1 MIQIKA
7 NALGVMPLSIIWF
20 ANKPMKLNCLNSFY
34 KQSTC
39 CENISGYQRKSFY
52 TKIIDLAVS
61 EESIAGKFDQNTIY
75 EIRRSVKDG
84 VTTDIELDINQ
95 FVIFYNLF
103 ANTKQLS
110 SLGQNFYNY
119 RSVLFITKAIY
130 NQRDIVMHAYIT
142 DKNLK
147 RVRLLHSA
155 SLFRENNN
163 AQKKAVVGRA
173 NRLLHFKDMCLF
185 KKEGYEIY
193 DLGGYAEGTSDEALL
208 GINKFKDS
216 FGGKLIQESDYLP
229 LPAKILST
237 LGRLFK

>member
-39 CENISGYQRKSFY
+39 CEDVSGYQRKSFY
-52 TKIIDLAVS
+52 TKIIDLTAS
-61 EESIAGKFDQNTIY
+61 EEDIAGKFDKSTIY
-75 EIRRSVKDG
+75 KIRRSEKEG
-84 VTTDIELDINQ
+84 VTTDIESDINQ

-110 SLGQNFYNY
+110 NLGHNFYNY
-119 RSVLFITKAIY
+119 RSVLFITKAVY
-130 NQRDIVMHAYIT
+130 NEQDIVMHAYIT

-147 RVRLLHSA
+147 RVRLFHSA
-155 SLFRENNN
+155 SLFREMNN
-163 AQKKAVVGRA
+163 AESKAIVGRA

-237 LGRLFK
+237 LGKLFK